1 MLYPD
6 ILPGDAG
13 SVPAG
18 INIATTIVQPAVTAM
33 QNDPAGASA
42 IASIDQTPIPF
53 SFSDPAQLIDAVVT
67 ALIGHAGSFNDLV
80 SKLPRPRYFD
90 NRDVQYT
97 GALPAAF
104 LADINATVGRFDAS
118 PAALNYLE
126 HNYQPSGALQVP
138 MLMLSTSLDPVI
150 PGLHQMLYQDLV
162 AASGNSD
169 LLVQRT
175 IDQYGHCVFTPT
187 EIATAFTDLV
197 TWVEFGI
204 KPTH

>member
-1 MLYPD
+1 MRNR
-6 ILPGDAG
+6 
-13 SVPAG
+13 S
-18 INIATTIVQPAVTAM
+18 TI
-33 QNDPAGASA
+33 S
-42 IASIDQTPIPF
+42 
-53 SFSDPAQLIDAVVT
+53 
-67 ALIGHAGSFNDLV
+67 

-97 GALPAAF
+97 GALPPAL
-104 LADINATVGRFDAS
+104 LAGINATVERFDAS

-138 MLMLSTSLDPVI
+138 MLMLSTALDPVL
-150 PGLHQMLYQDLV
+150 PGLHQTLYRDLV
-162 AASGNSD
+162 AASGDSP

-175 IDQYGHCVFTPT
+175 IDRYGHCVFTPT

-204 KPTH
+204 KPTP